1 MIGARIVFED
11 HIENSDKCT
20 ALTPDT
26 DVFGYYLVDTSS
38 GLNLR
43 DYPSTSNGNVIL
55 CMPEKHTFRAYGLV
69 DETGDWLLGETNVG
83 GKIYAGFANKNYLI
97 KKGEN
102 IK

>member
-11 HIENSDKCT
+11 FVENYDKCT
-20 ALTPDT
+20 ALIPDT
-26 DVFGYYLVDTSS
+26 DAYGYYLVDTSS

-69 DETGDWLLGETNVG
+69 DETGEWLLGETNVK
-83 GKIYAGFANKNYLI
+83 GKIYAGFANKNFLI